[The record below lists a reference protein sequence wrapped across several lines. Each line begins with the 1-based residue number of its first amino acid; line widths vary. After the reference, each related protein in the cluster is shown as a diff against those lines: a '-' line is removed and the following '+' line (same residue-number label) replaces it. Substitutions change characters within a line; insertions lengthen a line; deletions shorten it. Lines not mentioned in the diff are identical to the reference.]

1 MLLLL
6 CCAFSS
12 QAQTAAT
19 PASNATPASPA
30 SNATPA
36 APAAPASNA
45 MPAAAPQGQKE
56 APAPRADASVNVK
69 GKKNSINYGRP
80 AMKGRDLLA
89 QAPVGTV
96 WRVGMNQA
104 TEITTEADLMIGGKE
119 LKAGKYSLWV
129 RRVGDDA
136 WTLAFHPKTG
146 MWGAPA
152 IKEGYVAE
160 LPLKLEKA
168 SDSAE
173 LLDIDLTDENGEGEV
188 KIHWGTTLMSGKFG
202 VK

>member
-1 MLLLL
+1 MKTRTLLPLLLL
-6 CCAFSS
+6 LSCACSS
-12 QAQTAAT
+12 QAQN
-19 PASNATPASPA
+19 SASPA
-30 SNATPA
+30 SNAASTTPA
-36 APAAPASNA
+36 SG
-45 MPAAAPQGQKE
+45 AAATSQGQRAASE
-56 APAPRADASVNVK
+56 RADAAATIK
-69 GKKNSINYGRP
+69 GKKISINYGRP

-89 QAPVGTV
+89 QAPVGMV

-104 TEITTEADLMIGGKE
+104 TEITTEADLLVGGKE

-129 RRVGDDA
+129 RRTGEDA

-146 MWGAPA
+146 GWGSPA
-152 IKEGYVAE
+152 MKEGYVAE

-188 KIHWGTTLMSGKFG
+188 KIHWGTTLMSGRFG

>member
-1 MLLLL
+1 MKTRTLLPLLLLL
-6 CCAFSS
+6 CCACSS
-12 QAQTAAT
+12 QAQN
-19 PASNATPASPA
+19 S
-30 SNATPA
+30 A
-36 APAAPASNA
+36 APAAAAN
-45 MPAAAPQGQKE
+45 AAPAQAQKA
-56 APAPRADASVNVK
+56 APERGDATATVK
-69 GKKNSINYGRP
+69 GKKISINYGRP

-104 TEITTEADLMIGGKE
+104 TEITTEADLVVGDKE

-129 RRVGDDA
+129 RRTGDDT

-146 MWGAPA
+146 VWGAPA
-152 IKEGYVAE
+152 LKEGYAAE

-168 SDSAE
+168 SDSTEMLTINLAE
-173 LLDIDLTDENGEGEV
+173 ADDDGEV

>member
-1 MLLLL
+1 
-6 CCAFSS
+6 
-12 QAQTAAT
+12 
-19 PASNATPASPA
+19 
-30 SNATPA
+30 
-36 APAAPASNA
+36 
-45 MPAAAPQGQKE
+45 
-56 APAPRADASVNVK
+56 VK
-69 GKKNSINYGRP
+69 GKKISINYGRP

-104 TEITTEADLMIGGKE
+104 TEITTDADLLVGGKE

-129 RRVGDDA
+129 RRTGDDA

-146 MWGAPA
+146 VWGAPA
-152 IKEGYVAE
+152 LKEGYVAE

-168 SDSAE
+168 TDSTE
-173 LLDIDLTDENGEGEV
+173 MLTINLADANGDGEV
-188 KIHWGTTLMSGKFG
+188 KIHWGTTVMSGKFG

>member
-1 MLLLL
+1 MKTRTLLPLLLLL
-6 CCAFSS
+6 CCACSS
-12 QAQTAAT
+12 QAQN
-19 PASNATPASPA
+19 S
-30 SNATPA
+30 A
-36 APAAPASNA
+36 APAAPAASA
-45 MPAAAPQGQKE
+45 SA
-56 APAPRADASVNVK
+56 APAPQTQKAAPERGDATTTVK
-69 GKKNSINYGRP
+69 GKKISINYGRP
-80 AMKGRDLLA
+80 VLKGRDLLA

-104 TEITTEADLMIGGKE
+104 TEITTEADLMVGGKE

-129 RRVGDDA
+129 RRTGEDS

-146 MWGAPA
+146 GWGAPA
-152 IKEGYVAE
+152 LKEGYAAE

-168 SDSAE
+168 GDSVE
-173 LLDIDLTDENGEGEV
+173 TLTIDLADAKGDGEV